1 MLSKMELFDTSS
13 VETIIDE
20 PQVTSMPV
28 SKPNPILKTRPSTKS
43 TSAPVSYSQKS
54 KSYKCDGRQHCSQM
68 TSYSEAVYFNKFCP
82 DTKMD
87 GDRDGIPCEKQF
99 NKR

>member
-1 MLSKMELFDTSS
+1 MLSKMDLFDSSS

-20 PQVTSMPV
+20 PQVI
-28 SKPNPILKTRPSTKS
+28 SKPISTQRPILRAKPSPKS
-43 TSAPVSYSQKS
+43 TPAPVSYTQKS

-99 NKR
+99 NRR